1 MSTTI
6 DVICFKNK
14 PLKNNEYPLMIRICK
29 DRKRKY
35 KSIGLSIKEEDW
47 DFSKNQ
53 PKPNVHNRE
62 LILKVID
69 DKLAEYRGAALEYK
83 AEGRDFTASSLVEGI
98 KNPQT
103 KVKTVVTVFNDYID
117 NLKAQNR
124 LSYAKSVYEVL
135 KSLQQYDSKELDIY
149 FYEIDVTWLKNY
161 EVWSKKR
168 GLKNNTIALR
178 LRTLRVIYNQAIE
191 HGYVKAELYPFKKYK
206 VSKLSETTA
215 KRALNKNFLEAVI
228 SYNTEGKDNYT
239 KLAVDL
245 FTFSYLMGGINF
257 VDMASLTDTNIV
269 DEKLIYRRKKT
280 DKQIV
285 LPLHDVAK
293 DILKKHSSEEKYL
306 FPVLTSFHK
315 TEQQKHYR
323 IRKVIKKINA
333 RLKTIGKEL
342 KLPIDLTTYVA
353 RHSFATILKK
363 AGVSTSII
371 SESLGHSSE
380 RVTQTYLDSFDNE
393 QIYEAMKR
401 LL

>member
-1 MSTTI
+1 MRTII
-6 DVICFKNK
+6 DVICYKAR
-14 PLKNNEYPLMIRICK
+14 PLKNNEYPLMIRITK

-47 DFSKNQ
+47 DFNKNQ

-62 LILKVID
+62 LIIKIID
-69 DKLAEYRGAALEYK
+69 DKLAEYRNAALEYK
-83 AEGRDFTASSLVEGI
+83 IEGRDFTASYLMERVS
-98 KNPQT
+98 KPQA
-103 KVKTVVTVFNDYID
+103 KVKTVAAVFSDYID

-124 LSYAKSVYEVL
+124 LSYAASVYEAL
-135 KSLQQYDSKELDIY
+135 NSLQQYDSRKLDIF

-280 DKQIV
+280 AKMIT
-285 LPLHDVAK
+285 LPLHDMAK

-315 TEQQKHYR
+315 TEQQKTNRVHKA
-323 IRKVIKKINA
+323 ISKINI
-333 RLKTIGKEL
+333 RLKRIGKEL

-393 QIYEAMKR
+393 QIYEAMKK